1 MAKFSLLL
9 AILLVGVG
17 VVLGVDVEEASGK
30 SADAHVAGGPL
41 VNVDSQKVK
50 QVVVLSRQNSK
61 DAGAAAASD
70 A

>member
-9 AILLVGVG
+9 AMLLVGVG
-17 VVLGVDVEEASGK
+17 VVLGLVAEEASGK

-50 QVVVLSRQNSK
+50 QVVVLSRQK
-61 DAGAAAASD
+61 DAGAAAASASD